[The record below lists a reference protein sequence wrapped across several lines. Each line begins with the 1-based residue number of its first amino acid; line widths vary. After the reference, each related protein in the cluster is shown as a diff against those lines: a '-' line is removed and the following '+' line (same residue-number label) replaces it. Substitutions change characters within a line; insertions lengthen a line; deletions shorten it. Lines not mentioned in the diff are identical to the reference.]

1 MFSKMLFFSSKIG
14 NVKKG
19 APLRRGLALS
29 RIDAALKVDLTP
41 YPM

>member
-1 MFSKMLFFSSKIG
+1 MLFFSSKIG

-19 APLRRGLALS
+19 APPRRGLALP
-29 RIDAALKVDLTP
+29 RIDATLNMDSTP